1 MVSLALSLDKS
12 TWNGQMTIKAG
23 FSLLPILLFFLTS
36 LLSCGAIYT
45 IEKFYTS
52 FLLMIMA
59 YLSNLMQISLWE
71 LDQVHKDSEDL
82 FSIASTADE
91 HQMTFTLSPF
101 DQPHAAVLFPVVLP
115 SLAAFYTMEENVIVG
130 LGFVVMAC
138 VSFLALYGL
147 YFPSPVNSP
156 AFDFWAEWTGLKLCE
171 TLIPPSPED
180 RSQQFEVLH
189 HRILGPEDDER
200 ERSEERSLISEAE
213 YLEEGEEGVG
223 ENNVQNQ
230 GAEIEGLKDKGLK
243 FGIEINEDEWE
254 YIKNSSLHAKDTQS
268 ES

>member
-71 LDQVHKDSEDL
+71 LDQVHKQDSEDL

-91 HQMTFTLSPF
+91 H
-101 DQPHAAVLFPVVLP
+101 QPHAAVLFPVVLP

>member
-1 MVSLALSLDKS
+1 V
-12 TWNGQMTIKAG
+12 Q
-23 FSLLPILLFFLTS
+23 
-36 LLSCGAIYT
+36 
-45 IEKFYTS
+45 
-52 FLLMIMA
+52 
-59 YLSNLMQISLWE
+59 
-71 LDQVHKDSEDL
+71 
-82 FSIASTADE
+82 
-91 HQMTFTLSPF
+91 
-101 DQPHAAVLFPVVLP
+101 
-115 SLAAFYTMEENVIVG
+115 
-130 LGFVVMAC
+130 
-138 VSFLALYGL
+138 
-147 YFPSPVNSP
+147 
-156 AFDFWAEWTGLKLCE
+156 

-180 RSQQFEVLH
+180 RSQQFEVLY

-254 YIKNSSLHAKDTQS
+254 YIKKSSLHAKDTQS

>member
-1 MVSLALSLDKS
+1 
-12 TWNGQMTIKAG
+12 
-23 FSLLPILLFFLTS
+23 
-36 LLSCGAIYT
+36 
-45 IEKFYTS
+45 
-52 FLLMIMA
+52 
-59 YLSNLMQISLWE
+59 MQ
-71 LDQVHKDSEDL
+71 
-82 FSIASTADE
+82 
-91 HQMTFTLSPF
+91 
-101 DQPHAAVLFPVVLP
+101 
-115 SLAAFYTMEENVIVG
+115 
-130 LGFVVMAC
+130 
-138 VSFLALYGL
+138 
-147 YFPSPVNSP
+147 
-156 AFDFWAEWTGLKLCE
+156 

-180 RSQQFEVLH
+180 RSQQFEVLY